1 VLDFEATCWND
12 EHKDNSIK
20 TKYKQEIIEFPSVL
34 YELTMDGE
42 VKYIEEFSKYVRPVL
57 EPMLSKFCTELTG
70 ITQDK
75 VDSAEPIEIVYEQ
88 HHQWLNSNT
97 RLGDPIYIITC
108 GAWDLDIM
116 LPKEV
121 HNKNLPYYSVY
132 KRFINIKTEFENV
145 YKVKAGGM
153 VNMLNYLNIP
163 LEGRHHSG
171 IDDTRNIAKILLK
184 IISDGHV
191 NFDIT
196 QKTIN
201 DKNKD
206 DKKRIQIKNNKNK
219 NRK

>member
-1 VLDFEATCWND
+1 MSIYLCVLDFEATCWGD
-12 EHKDNSIK
+12 ENKDNGIK
-20 TKYKQEIIEFPSVL
+20 KYKQEIIEFPSVL

-57 EPMLSKFCTELTG
+57 EPILSKFCTELTG

-75 VDSAEPIEIVYEQ
+75 VDLAEPIEIVNEQ

-108 GAWDLDIM
+108 GALDLDIM
-116 LPKEV
+116 LAKEV

-132 KRFINIKTEFENV
+132 KRFINIKTEFEYV
-145 YKVKAGGM
+145 YKVKAGRM
-153 VNMLNYLNIP
+153 VSMLNYLNIP
-163 LEGRHHSG
+163 LEGRYHSG

-191 NFDIT
+191 NFDIK
-196 QKTIN
+196 QKIIN
-201 DKNKD
+201 DKNKN
-206 DKKRIQIKNNKNK
+206 KKNQLN
-219 NRK
+219 